1 MKRTLKSQ
9 RQLRIGEQIKQLISE
24 VITLGDFRSS
34 ELRSGLITVI
44 EANISRDLKNARVFV
59 ISQNKK
65 NIAKYL
71 NEERFIFQNQIAK
84 KLKLRHMPKITF
96 QLDKTFDY
104 ADKIEKLLKDPKVI
118 KDL

>member
-1 MKRTLKSQ
+1 MITGGFGFVGSHLSEALVKNHK
-9 RQLRIGEQIKQLISE
+9 LILL
-24 VITLGDFRSS
+24 TRS
-34 ELRSGLITVI
+34 
-44 EANISRDLKNARVFV
+44 K
-59 ISQNKK
+59 KKWK
-65 NIAKYL
+65 NIEK
-71 NEERFIFQNQIAK
+71 IAK